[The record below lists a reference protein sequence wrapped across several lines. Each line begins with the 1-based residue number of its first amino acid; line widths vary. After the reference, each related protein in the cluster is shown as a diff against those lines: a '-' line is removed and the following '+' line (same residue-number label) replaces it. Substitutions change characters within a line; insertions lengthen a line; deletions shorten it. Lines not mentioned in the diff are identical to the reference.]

1 MLCDSCMNEASV
13 TINWLAP
20 DGQRMRNL
28 CPRCALD
35 WWNHWRS
42 TPAIQKAQATQIPLE
57 KTAS

>member
-1 MLCDSCMNEASV
+1 MNEASV